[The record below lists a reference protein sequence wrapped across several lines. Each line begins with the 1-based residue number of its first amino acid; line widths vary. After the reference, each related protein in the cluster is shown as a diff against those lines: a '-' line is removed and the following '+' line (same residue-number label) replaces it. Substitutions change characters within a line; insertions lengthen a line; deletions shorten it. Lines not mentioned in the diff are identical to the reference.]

1 MDPSVYSM
9 MKTML
14 AERAAAQASASTRKV
29 KAEPDSNAPGSA
41 PFCGNKRN
49 LEQANGEEGARPSV
63 LTNTPL
69 PGPCPLPPPGFS
81 RKRQHFPSRHSGD
94 TTKWEAARELL
105 QGAVAPPQECVFA
118 ASEPSEVFRSSYA
131 AILEV
136 CQQQMRRQ
144 IVRRWVSDRVHC
156 SFRRP

>member
-14 AERAAAQASASTRKV
+14 AERAAAQATASTRKV
-29 KAEPDSNAPGSA
+29 KAEPGSNA

-49 LEQANGEEGARPSV
+49 LEQANGEEGAPPSV

-81 RKRQHFPSRHSGD
+81 RKPRHFPSRHGGD

-105 QGAVAPPQECVFA
+105 QGAVGPPQERVFA
-118 ASEPSEVFRSSYA
+118 ASEPSEAVRSSYA